1 MQKKKSNFIYD
12 FLLAGVSASIGKT
25 ATAPLERAKL
35 LLQNQN
41 TIDVIEK
48 KYKGTFDCI
57 YRLAKEEGF
66 FSLWRG
72 NTSNVIRYF
81 PSQALNFA
89 FKDTFKNM
97 FPVYDPTKK
106 FWKFLIT
113 NCISGGLAGALSM
126 AICQPI
132 DMARTRMATDNKDSN
147 GKRKFKGSIDCLR
160 KIYKVEGLKG
170 VFRGTLISCV
180 GIFPYRAMYF
190 GVYDTLKTKF
200 LHKDTN
206 FFVKWLMAQSVTIAA
221 GLCFYPLDTIRRRIM
236 IESGKPAELKR
247 YKNSFHCFY
256 RIFKEEGYFGLYKGY
271 GTNALRT
278 LGSSVV
284 LVLYDEFQKV
294 CGLEARGKGK

>member
-1 MQKKKSNFIYD
+1 MKNKKSNFLFD
-12 FLLAGVSASIGKT
+12 FFLAGISASIGKT

-48 KYKGTFDCI
+48 QYKGTFDCI
-57 YRLAKEEGF
+57 IRLVKEEGF

-89 FKDTFKNM
+89 FKDTFKNL
-97 FPVYDPTKK
+97 FPVYNSKTD

-113 NCISGGLAGALSM
+113 NCVSGGLAGALSM

-132 DMARTRMATDNKDSN
+132 DMARTRLTTDNLDSQ
-147 GKRKFKGSIDCLR
+147 GRRKFKGSIDCLK
-160 KIYKVEGLKG
+160 KIYKAEGLKG
-170 VFRGTLISCV
+170 IFKGTVISCV
-180 GIFPYRAMYF
+180 GIFPYRAAYF
-190 GVYDTLKTKF
+190 GIYDTIKTRFLKDNNNF
-200 LHKDTN
+200 L
-206 FFVKWLMAQSVTIAA
+206 VKWFMAQSVTIGA
-221 GLCFYPLDTIRRRIM
+221 GLCLYPLDTVRRRIM
-236 IESGKPAELKR
+236 IESGKPAHLKK
-247 YKNSFHCFY
+247 YKNSWHCLY
-256 RIFKEEGYFGLYKGY
+256 KIFKEEGYFGLYKGY